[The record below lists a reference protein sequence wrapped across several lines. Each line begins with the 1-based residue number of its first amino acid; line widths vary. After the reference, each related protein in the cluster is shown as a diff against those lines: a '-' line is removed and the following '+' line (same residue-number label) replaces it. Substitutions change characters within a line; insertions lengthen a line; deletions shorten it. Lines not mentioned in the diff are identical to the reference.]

1 MLKEWKTRRRG
12 DRSLFGIRVALTQ
25 LMWSCVLI
33 LPIIFGDA
41 PQADAESQTKVRIS
55 QSEAGASAV
64 PLWVAI
70 KQGLFKKYGMEV
82 EPIYVRNS
90 NIQITGLSVGSFQLA
105 NTGGAPSLNA
115 AGAGVNVKIV
125 ASFIHRIQFDI
136 VVAPEIKVPA
146 DLRGKELGV
155 TNIGGTTWMAAMLG
169 LEHLKMDA
177 DRDNVKLRAIG
188 NETILV
194 QALETGLL
202 HAVLV
207 NNFSSRRLEQ
217 KGFRVLA
224 KLSGADIPF
233 AGTGMTTLSTYLEQ
247 RFDVVESVL
256 KALLEAQAF
265 IANPA
270 NRLNVVKS
278 IAERLRSPDVSL
290 AEESYKDAREVLEKK
305 PSPSLDG
312 LRNIHRLMVRLNPQI
327 ARIRVENLIDDRI
340 MRRLDK
346 NGFIDSL
353 YDHVKGMSVVK

>member
-25 LMWSCVLI
+25 LMWSCVLF

-41 PQADAESQTKVRIS
+41 PQAGAESQTKVRIS
-55 QSEAGASAV
+55 QSEVGASAV

-70 KQGLFKKYGMEV
+70 KQGLFKKYGVEV
-82 EPIYVRNS
+82 EPIYVRGS
-90 NIQITGLSVGSFQLA
+90 NIQIAGLSVGSFQFA

-177 DRDNVKLRAIG
+177 DRDNVKLRALG
-188 NETILV
+188 NATILA

-270 NRLNVVKS
+270 NRIDVVKT
-278 IAERLRSPDVSL
+278 IAERLKSPDVSV
-290 AEESYKDAREVLEKK
+290 AEESYQDARENLEQK
-305 PSPSLDG
+305 PYPDLDG
-312 LRNIHRLMVRLNPQI
+312 LRNIHRLMVRLNPQV
-327 ARIRVENLIDDRI
+327 ARIRVEDLIDDRI
-340 MRRLDK
+340 MRKLDRS
-346 NGFIDSL
+346 GFIDDL
-353 YDHVKGMSVVK
+353 YKAR